1 MKKLIIYGV
10 AVAALAVGGFAIA
23 SKSSA
28 PILTA
33 AQMENLEA
41 LSSKEAWVDIEF
53 DVICVTRKQDYCV
66 IKGMPPVPDAGPE
79 EKPKNPK

>member
-1 MKKLIIYGV
+1 
-10 AVAALAVGGFAIA
+10 
-23 SKSSA
+23 
-28 PILTA
+28 
-33 AQMENLEA
+33 MENLEA